1 LSGYRYA
8 HEVCQDPLF
17 VDFLL
22 GYMEHEGTPTLPEV
36 PGVDLDAY
44 RRELIER
51 FANPEVR
58 DTLARLCAE
67 SSDRLPKW
75 LVPVIQHNLEHGGRI
90 DSSALVVA
98 SWARYAEGV
107 DEQGEPIE
115 VVDRFRDTVMAAA
128 ARQHEEPLAFLQ
140 DESFFGDLRHDER
153 FTTAYRRFLSSLHEQ
168 GARATLEDHVR
179 G

>member
-1 LSGYRYA
+1 
-8 HEVCQDPLF
+8 
-17 VDFLL
+17 
-22 GYMEHEGTPTLPEV
+22 MEHEGSPTLPEV

-44 RRELIER
+44 RRQLIER

-67 SSDRLPKW
+67 SSDRIPKW
-75 LVPVIQHNLEHGGRI
+75 LVPVIQLNLDAGRSI
-90 DSSALVVA
+90 DRSALVVA

-115 VVDRFRDTVMAAA
+115 VVDRFKEKVMAAA
-128 ARQHEEPLAFLQ
+128 AAQADDDLAFIR
-140 DESFFGDLRHDER
+140 DRDFFGDLADDDR
-153 FTTAYRRFLSSLHEQ
+153 FTEPYRRFLKQLHED
-168 GARATLEDHVR
+168 GARATVTGLVR